1 MTETSFDLVDI
12 IRTIQ
17 KKRNFII
24 IITVVAILLGA
35 VFLVIKKKKYKAEA
49 TFLVNNPLYGDRST
63 LFRSFETR
71 YVDYFGGDDDLDKVT
86 SLANSDTV
94 KDRIIRN
101 SQFQV
106 VYNQDINDP
115 KGHAALMGIFNKNFN
130 LKRSEYKDI
139 QVSYIAYDAQ
149 TAANVANM
157 SVQVLEET
165 YQHYYTSMKQDLYTA
180 VNDKVKQLDSSI
192 NVLTD
197 SLANMRDRY
206 GIYSLISPARQNL
219 IYGEMKGGGKGY
231 GRGIE
236 EIQNIEAIKDQLVA
250 DRAHYISNLNEFSA
264 SSNNALT
271 FLKLISRAVPP
282 VSPTGASATI
292 ILAIAAFLG
301 LFFSTVYVLLIA
313 YFRKL
318 NSVVR

>member
-1 MTETSFDLVDI
+1 
-12 IRTIQ
+12 
-17 KKRNFII
+17 
-24 IITVVAILLGA
+24 
-35 VFLVIKKKKYKAEA
+35 
-49 TFLVNNPLYGDRST
+49 
-63 LFRSFETR
+63 
-71 YVDYFGGDDDLDKVT
+71 
-86 SLANSDTV
+86 
-94 KDRIIRN
+94 
-101 SQFQV
+101 
-106 VYNQDINDP
+106 
-115 KGHAALMGIFNKNFN
+115 
-130 LKRSEYKDI
+130 
-139 QVSYIAYDAQ
+139 
-149 TAANVANM
+149 
-157 SVQVLEET
+157 
-165 YQHYYTSMKQDLYTA
+165 
-180 VNDKVKQLDSSI
+180 
-192 NVLTD
+192 
-197 SLANMRDRY
+197 MRDRY